1 MFALLVDVPIV
12 QSGERVLWVQ
22 RRFAMYVSPF
32 MGEWYMQ
39 ACGLRWAKRNST
51 APSRKEKKL
60 LAEAKKQ

>member
-1 MFALLVDVPIV
+1 MSHLSWESDTDI
-12 QSGERVLWVQ
+12 
-22 RRFAMYVSPF
+22 
-32 MGEWYMQ
+32 Q